1 MENKVQNPESCQ
13 TAVSGSVSSQINNK
27 MDYKDEAQKLINYSM
42 NLLSIQYN
50 SDGVVMKRSEC
61 LPKARMIARSHISFS
76 INQGGFAPHLYDY
89 WKKVEEELDM
99 CL

>member
-1 MENKVQNPESCQ
+1 MRQKFNAKLSYTRCYVPFFL
-13 TAVSGSVSSQINNK
+13 QINNK
-27 MDYKDEAQKLINYSM
+27 MDYKDEAQRLINYSM

-50 SDGVVMKRSEC
+50 SDGVVMKRREC
-61 LPKARMIARSHISFS
+61 LPMARMIARSHISFL
-76 INQGGFAPHLYDY
+76 INQGNFAPHIYDY

>member
-1 MENKVQNPESCQ
+1 
-13 TAVSGSVSSQINNK
+13 

-50 SDGVVMKRSEC
+50 SDGVVMKRREC
-61 LPKARMIARSHISFS
+61 LPKARMIARSHINFS
-76 INQGGFAPHLYDY
+76 IINAPHLYGY

>member
-1 MENKVQNPESCQ
+1 
-13 TAVSGSVSSQINNK
+13 
-27 MDYKDEAQKLINYSM
+27 MDYKNEAQKLINYSI

-50 SDGVVMKRSEC
+50 SDGVVMKRMEC

-76 INQGGFAPHLYDY
+76 INQDGFPPHLYDY
-89 WKKVEEELDM
+89 WKKVDDELDS

>member
-1 MENKVQNPESCQ
+1 MNDISYLFKFKI
-13 TAVSGSVSSQINNK
+13 THKNK
-27 MDYKDEAQKLINYSM
+27 MDYKEEAQKLINYSL

-50 SDGVVMKRSEC
+50 SDGVVMKRSES

-89 WKKVEEELDM
+89 WKKVEEEIDRM
-99 CL
+99 AY

>member
-1 MENKVQNPESCQ
+1 MCRF
-13 TAVSGSVSSQINNK
+13 SSQILIK
-27 MDYKDEAQKLINYSM
+27 MDYKDEAQKLINYSL

-50 SDGVVMKRSEC
+50 SDGIVMKRSEC
-61 LPKARMIARSHISFS
+61 LPKAKMIARSHISFS

-89 WKKVEEELDM
+89 WKKVEDELDS

>member
-1 MENKVQNPESCQ
+1 
-13 TAVSGSVSSQINNK
+13 

-50 SDGVVMKRSEC
+50 SDGVVMKRREC
-61 LPKARMIARSHISFS
+61 LPKARMIARPHISFS
-76 INQGGFAPHLYDY
+76 INQGGAPRLHDY
-89 WKKVEEELDM
+89 WKKVEEELDR

>member
-1 MENKVQNPESCQ
+1 
-13 TAVSGSVSSQINNK
+13 
-27 MDYKDEAQKLINYSM
+27 MDYKDEAQRLINYSM

-50 SDGVVMKRSEC
+50 SDGVVMKRREC
-61 LPKARMIARSHISFS
+61 LPKARMIARSHISFL
-76 INQGGFAPHLYDY
+76 INQGNFAPHIYDY

>member
-1 MENKVQNPESCQ
+1 MFISALNHHFWQY
-13 TAVSGSVSSQINNK
+13 AVMCRFSSQILIK
-27 MDYKDEAQKLINYSM
+27 MDYKDEAQKLINYSL

-50 SDGVVMKRSEC
+50 SDGIVMKRSEC
-61 LPKARMIARSHISFS
+61 LPKAKMIARSHISFS

-89 WKKVEEELDM
+89 WKKVEDEIDS